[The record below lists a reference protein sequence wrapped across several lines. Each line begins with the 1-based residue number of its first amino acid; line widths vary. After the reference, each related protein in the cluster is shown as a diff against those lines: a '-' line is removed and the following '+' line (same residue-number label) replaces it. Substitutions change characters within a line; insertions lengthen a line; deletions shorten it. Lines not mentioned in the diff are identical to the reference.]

1 MCYVASPQRI
11 NISSKTFY
19 ILKCDE
25 NCFSVIKSKKN
36 NNRITDTLINTIICN
51 MDITDICEDD
61 NVTYKTC
68 PENKK
73 FNFKPSKKSNQKLE
87 ANDIKYIGSYVSRL
101 LEIYASK
108 AYYERELIY
117 YKDCIEKIQD
127 IIARKDQ
134 LLCIQYRNKDKKRLI
149 YPYKVLTD
157 EWSSYNYLIGTE
169 ITDAKSKDQ
178 ERLVDLRI
186 AYISEYQ
193 AIKKRSEHPELR
205 FTNTEIDEKIFSS
218 GVQFVSA
225 EPIEIKVKFTEK
237 GKDMYDHMVFM
248 RPTISEM
255 PASNTPDIYTFNCT
269 PAQASYYFFKF
280 GADVEIIS
288 PEKLRKEF
296 ADKYR
301 NALSLYK
308 DC

>member
-1 MCYVASPQRI
+1 MSYVASPQRI

-61 NVTYKTC
+61 NHTYKTC

-87 ANDIKYIGSYVSRL
+87 ANEINYIGPYVSKL

-134 LLCIQYRNKDKKRLI
+134 LLCIQYRNKVKKRLI

-169 ITDAKSKDQ
+169 ITDAKSK
-178 ERLVDLRI
+178 EECKLVDLRI

-193 AIKKRSEHPELR
+193 AIKKRPEHPELR

-225 EPIEIKVKFTEK
+225 EPIEIKVRFTEK

-248 RPTISEM
+248 RPAISEM
-255 PASNTPDIYTFNCT
+255 PDSNTPDIYTFKCT

-288 PEKLRKEF
+288 PEKLRREF

-301 NALSLYK
+301 KACRIYEY
-308 DC
+308 